1 MQEAIPLVETLCRLL
16 PAPTFLQH
24 AVTWVFLCFCWT
36 TMGFCG
42 EIHQT
47 VGCAACHFERL
58 PFPAGDCQ
66 HVQREA
72 LGVSNWQKCSVVGFV
87 FGQDQPMTG
96 RRSTSLS
103 MLLWA
108 SLHTCEGHHPLEDT
122 TSPVE
127 EWCWGRDGPWC
138 KKRSVEKK
146 KEGENTAYTP
156 LCPHPW
162 GQQTMVFT
170 MKEKQPQLWATFL
183 TFYPVSW

>member
-1 MQEAIPLVETLCRLL
+1 MRAPPSTYLSSACCNLGFPLFLLDHDGLLWWDSPNSGLC
-16 PAPTFLQH
+16 
-24 AVTWVFLCFCWT
+24 C
-36 TMGFCG
+36 
-42 EIHQT
+42 
-47 VGCAACHFERL
+47 CHFERL
-58 PFPAGDCQ
+58 LFPAGDCQ

-122 TSPVE
+122 TSLVE
-127 EWCWGRDGPWC
+127 EWCWSRDGPWC

-170 MKEKQPQLWATFL
+170 VKEKQPQLWATFL